1 MACNT
6 VHVVCLADAT
16 RAVPTVI
23 QHSRV
28 GTIETAPPSPS
39 CFSSPSCFLDS
50 LLPQRNVK
58 RAVIDMLAPLPPPLR
73 RLRRQCRASRHSA
86 AFHTLLTNSEHC
98 HPLLRIP
105 SRIRRI

>member
-16 RAVPTVI
+16 RNRSYRDTTFQRRNNKNGTPFSPPASRAP
-23 QHSRV
+23 QH
-28 GTIETAPPSPS
+28 
-39 CFSSPSCFLDS
+39 LDS